1 LRKGGQKFFPAPAAW
16 SWFGILSGMQ
26 LITGTYTETLPHV
39 AGKADGI
46 LSVEFDPETGS
57 FGADVRTLARMRN
70 PSYLTV
76 SPSGENVY
84 AVSETT
90 EFEGEPGGG
99 VAAFA
104 RDAATGDLTRLNTM
118 PTRGNEPCF
127 VTLDRG
133 GTFVLTANYGGGS
146 ASVYPV
152 SDAAGG
158 GRLGEMAG
166 HVQQHGSGPDPERQ
180 EAAHTHMTGI
190 DPVTGDV
197 LAIDLGSDTIFR
209 YALDPAGRFVSGTSI
224 KAEPGAGPR
233 HLAFHPGGR
242 YAFVTNELG
251 GTVTILRRTGGS
263 GSAGGFESAGDIPAV
278 PDWVEVESQPAAV
291 RVSASGRHV
300 LVSNRGYDSITV
312 FRFDEAAQR
321 LSLVSNTRAEG
332 TCPRD
337 FILTPDGAKII
348 VAAQDS
354 DVIASYAFDDEAG
367 SLRLLH
373 TVAAATP
380 VCLALA

>member
-1 LRKGGQKFFPAPAAW
+1 V
-16 SWFGILSGMQ
+16 Q
-26 LITGTYTETLPHV
+26 LIIGTYTETLPHV
-39 AGKADGI
+39 VGKADGI
-46 LSVEFDPETGS
+46 LSVEFDPDSGS
-57 FGADVRTLARMRN
+57 FGTVVRTLAAMRN

-76 SPSGENVY
+76 SPSGGCVY
-84 AVSETT
+84 AVSEVT
-90 EFEGEPGGG
+90 EFEGVPGGG

-104 RDAATGDLTRLNTM
+104 RDPATGDLTRLNTM

-127 VTLDRG
+127 VSLDRG

-158 GRLGEMAG
+158 GRLGEMTG
-166 HVQQHGSGPDPERQ
+166 HVQHHGSGPNPGRQ

-197 LAIDLGSDTIFR
+197 LAIDLGSDMIFR
-209 YALDPAGRFVSGTSI
+209 YALDPAGEFVPGTSI
-224 KAEPGAGPR
+224 KTEPGAGPR
-233 HLAFHPGGR
+233 HLAFHPGGQ
-242 YAFVTNELG
+242 YAFVANELG
-251 GTVTILRRTGGS
+251 GTVTTLRRTGGS
-263 GSAGGFESAGDIPAV
+263 GSAGGFESVGHIPV
-278 PDWVEVESQPAAV
+278 LPDWVQVENQPAAI

-312 FRFDEAAQR
+312 FRFDEAGQR

-332 TCPRD
+332 KCPRD

-354 DVIASYAFDDEAG
+354 DVIASYAFDDDAG

-373 TVAAATP
+373 TAEVATP